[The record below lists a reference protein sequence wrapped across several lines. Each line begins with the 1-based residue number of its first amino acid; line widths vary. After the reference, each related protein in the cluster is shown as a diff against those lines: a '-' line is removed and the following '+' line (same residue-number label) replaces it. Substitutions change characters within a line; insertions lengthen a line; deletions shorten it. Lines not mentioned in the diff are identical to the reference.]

1 MLLSPVTVYIEVH
14 GTQSKEEYSS
24 LETDALRSKD
34 KSILFED
41 FHRNKP
47 VIVLKDGAQIT
58 VNPDTANW
66 QEATERG
73 YYRPEQL
80 FALEDVEEV
89 RMEGFT
95 FVLEEK

>member
-1 MLLSPVTVYIEVH
+1 M
-14 GTQSKEEYSS
+14 
-24 LETDALRSKD
+24 
-34 KSILFED
+34 
-41 FHRNKP
+41 
-47 VIVLKDGAQIT
+47 
-58 VNPDTANW
+58 NPDTANW

-95 FVLEEK
+95 FVPAES